1 MFQQD
6 VNTTYDLKD
15 ATYEIVIMLLV
26 AFILGYL
33 LRWVMSKK
41 STVMV
46 HTDESSG
53 LLVQLGKTQTELENC
68 IQEKASL
75 KKSLTVEFSGQ
86 IEELKSKLTTTRN
99 DLEDCLAHKAKTT
112 KKIPEPG
119 SPDDLK
125 IIEGVGPAIEK
136 ILYQAGINSYKSL
149 ANSSEE
155 TLREVMSNAGSR
167 FKVHDPS
174 TWPEQARLATNGSW
188 DELKLL
194 QERLNS
200 ENS

>member
-46 HTDESSG
+46 HTDEAAG

-68 IQEKASL
+68 IQERATL
-75 KKSLTVEFSGQ
+75 KKSLTIEFSGQ
-86 IEELKSKLTTTRN
+86 IEELKTKLTTTRN
-99 DLEDCLAHKAKTT
+99 DLEDCLANKAKSS
-112 KKIPEPG
+112 KKSPEPG
-119 SPDDLK
+119 GPDDLK
-125 IIEGVGPAIEK
+125 IIEGIGPAIER
-136 ILYQAGINSYKSL
+136 ILYQSGINSYQVL
-149 ANSSEE
+149 ADSSED
-155 TLREVMSNAGSR
+155 TLREIMSNAGSR

-174 TWPEQARLATNGSW
+174 TWPEQAKLAANGSW
-188 DELKLL
+188 DELKLY
-194 QERLNS
+194 QERFNS
-200 ENS
+200 